1 MIKMVPVL
9 SSMHTVLAVYTFSIT
24 SRAKCDSRRP
34 SPPIPRLLPIPPLP
48 PIPPRRSFSSAQQAF
63 LRLLYVTP
71 NTAIFPIPP
80 YFASPES
87 GGIRGWGVRLYQS
100 FQFQFLTEPLGTF
113 KVSVGTFIL
122 YFESLKFEQRSGTL
136 NVNQMLNNPKQ
147 IYYFLQK
154 LYTVIFKNYNHPFQS
169 HQHLFSDS
177 GFLC

>member
-71 NTAIFPIPP
+71 NTAIFPIPL
-80 YFASPES
+80 YFA
-87 GGIRGWGVRLYQS
+87 RLYQS